1 MTLSDDIY
9 SHDDALAVY
18 RVIKD
23 LKLFEGQYFILP
35 EGLAIDSNKEEGQ
48 SLLDEKNKFIVSDSG
63 KTSHNQDEISDFLEI
78 DVFRESI
85 CGCLNCELG
94 STRRNFVFGSGRHD
108 ADIMFIGEAPGEEE
122 DRTGKPFVGPAG
134 ELLNKIIQAMHL
146 TRNDVYVCNILK
158 CRPPNNRDPRNAE
171 IENCEPYLVRQ
182 IDLIRPRVICALGR
196 FAAQTLLRSN
206 ESMARLRLA
215 THSYKGIPVVATY
228 HPAAL
233 LRNPQ
238 WKRPTWEDMKK
249 VRRLCDGVEL

>member
-35 EGLAIDSNKEEGQ
+35 EGLAIDANKAEGRPLIDQ
-48 SLLDEKNKFIVSDSG
+48 NNKFIGFDSE
-63 KTSHNQDEISDFLEI
+63 KISHNQDEISDFLEI
-78 DVFRESI
+78 DAFRENI

-94 STRRNFVFGSGRHD
+94 NTRRNFVFGSGRHD
-108 ADIMFIGEAPGEEE
+108 ADIMFVGEAPGEEE
-122 DRTGKPFVGPAG
+122 DRTGEPFVGPAG

-158 CRPPNNRDPRNAE
+158 CRPPNNRDPRNVE

-182 IDLIRPRVICALGR
+182 IELIRPRVICALGR

-206 ESMARLRLA
+206 ESMGRLRLA

>member
-1 MTLSDDIY
+1 MIDEVS
-9 SHDDALAVY
+9 SHDSFQAAF

-23 LKLFEGQYFILP
+23 LELFEGQYFILP
-35 EGLAIDSNKEEGQ
+35 EDLVIDHKKREGRSLVKQNYAPFIGNSDKASLIPSEMSGLSKIDS
-48 SLLDEKNKFIVSDSG
+48 
-63 KTSHNQDEISDFLEI
+63 
-78 DVFRESI
+78 FRESI
-85 CGCLNCELG
+85 SGCMSCELG
-94 STRRNFVFGSGRHD
+94 GTRRNFVFGSGSND

-134 ELLNKIIQAMHL
+134 ELLNKIIEAMHL
-146 TRNDVYVCNILK
+146 TREDVYICNILK
-158 CRPPNNRDPRNAE
+158 CRPPNNRDPLNSE
-171 IENCEPYLVRQ
+171 IETCEPYLVKQ
-182 IDLIRPRVICALGR
+182 IELIGPRVICALGR

-206 ESMARLRLA
+206 ESMGRLRLA

-249 VRRLCDGVEL
+249 VRRLCDGVDL